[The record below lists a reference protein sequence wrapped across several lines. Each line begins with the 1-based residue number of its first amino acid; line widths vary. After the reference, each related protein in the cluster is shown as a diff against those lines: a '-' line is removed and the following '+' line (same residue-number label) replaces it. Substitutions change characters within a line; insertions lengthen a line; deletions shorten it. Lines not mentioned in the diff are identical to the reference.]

1 MQSYPIVQRA
11 LWLSFI
17 FFFIFVYFRTMIG
30 SLLTSKCVSSHKLPN
45 SFTCARRLERALA
58 ELCIALLWFFPQ
70 IVQTNRSRLPGASA
84 VTSPIHSSLDAC
96 QPGAERAVSI
106 ATTNNRLASHHS
118 PPFTCAPRNPENKLV
133 SAHLS
138 LKTSDAI
145 TAPRTCKLPLWT
157 LKTLVKTQK
166 AKDKVKN
173 RLLSRGV
180 FLVDSR
186 GRFSLFT
193 FLL

>member
-1 MQSYPIVQRA
+1 MAIVQIF
-11 LWLSFI
+11 LSY
-17 FFFIFVYFRTMIG
+17 VYFWATIA
-30 SLLTSKCVSSHKLPN
+30 SLFFKCVSLHKLPN

-96 QPGAERAVSI
+96 QPGAARAVSI
-106 ATTNNRLASHHS
+106 ATTNNRLASLRS
-118 PPFTCAPRNPENKLV
+118 PPFTCARRNPENKLV

-145 TAPRTCKLPLWT
+145 TAPRTCKLPLSFQ
-157 LKTLVKTQK
+157 KTLVKTQK
-166 AKDKVKN
+166 ERDKVKN
-173 RLLSRGV
+173 SPLSHV
-180 FLVDSR
+180 FFLVDSSDR
-186 GRFSLFT
+186 IILFT
-193 FLL
+193 FF